1 MYVFVLIVLLH
12 YNVEY
17 IAAYTRCLYSS
28 SSLDVKSRWTLFG
41 KENKKKKKS
50 KKSEGITSSSS
61 SSSPIA
67 TPMRVDTNINIPV
80 RQQIAWAKAYKRM
93 QTDVK

>member
-50 KKSEGITSSSS
+50 KKSEGITTS